1 MEFLR
6 SNASFCC
13 WFTRSIVR
21 RHGSPLMRGLPYNPV
36 DRPYPGSGWLF
47 RTSAIL
53 RGEERPRGRRGVSI
67 PSAANA
73 LQFPGSFQ
81 R

>member
-1 MEFLR
+1 
-6 SNASFCC
+6 
-13 WFTRSIVR
+13 
-21 RHGSPLMRGLPYNPV
+21 MRGLPYNPV